1 MLPRR
6 ASLPAAAARMVLV
19 MAVLTLGIS
28 FRRAPI
34 ELLEQLAFTDDD
46 LAKAY
51 RRALDQEGIDETVIL
66 STCNRVEITAD
77 VASYHGGFL
86 ALKRLLT
93 ETHGV
98 APEVLAEPLYS
109 HYEQDAADHLFAVAA
124 GLDSM
129 VLGETQIHAQV
140 REALRRAEREN
151 AAGPRLKALFH
162 AASRAGRRVRAETGL
177 GAAPDAF
184 VALGADL
191 AGEALGGLE
200 GRDVVVVGAGQMAAL
215 AVKHLRRRDVGPVR
229 ILNRSLEHARSLSER
244 TNAAHGDL
252 DALPEAL
259 AHADL
264 VVSATGAAG
273 VVITSTAVRRARPG
287 GRPLVLVDL
296 AVPRDVEASLAR
308 VPGATLI
315 DIATIREQLADHD
328 EETAGEIARAHRI
341 VGEEVR
347 RFGIRRR
354 SDALA
359 PIITAL
365 RARGDEILRSELSR
379 HATRL
384 GDLTP
389 DERAS
394 VEQLARGIVAKLL
407 HDPIVALKER
417 SEPGTEGAH
426 ARLLADLLG
435 IELDDPE

>member
-1 MLPRR
+1 
-6 ASLPAAAARMVLV
+6 

-28 FRRAPI
+28 FRRAPL

-46 LAKAY
+46 LHKAY
-51 RRALDQEGIDETVIL
+51 RRALDQDGIDETVIL
-66 STCNRVEITAD
+66 STCNRVEVTAD

-86 ALKRLLT
+86 ALKRLLA
-93 ETHGV
+93 ESHGV
-98 APEVLAEPLYS
+98 DPEILAEPLYS

-140 REALRRAEREN
+140 REALRRAEREE

-215 AVKHLRRRDVGPVR
+215 AVKHLRRRGVGQVR
-229 ILNRSLEHARSLSER
+229 ILNRSLEHAGTLAER

-252 DALPEAL
+252 SALPAAL
-259 AHADL
+259 AGADL

-273 VVITSTAVRRARPG
+273 VVVTADAVRGARSD

-296 AVPRDVEASLAR
+296 AVPRDVDPAVAEIPGVRLVDIVTLRDHLAE
-308 VPGATLI
+308 I
-315 DIATIREQLADHD
+315 DD
-328 EETAGEIARAHRI
+328 ETAGTIARAHEI
-341 VGEEVR
+341 VAEEVR
-347 RFGIRRR
+347 RFVIRGR

-359 PIITAL
+359 PIIRAL
-365 RARGDEILRSELSR
+365 RLRGDEVLRSELER
-379 HATRL
+379 HAARL
-384 GDLTP
+384 DELTP
-389 DERAS
+389 DERAA

-435 IELDDPE
+435 IDLADPA

>member
-1 MLPRR
+1 
-6 ASLPAAAARMVLV
+6 
-19 MAVLTLGIS
+19 MAVLTLGVS

-51 RRALDQEGIDETVIL
+51 RHALDQDGVEEAVIL

-77 VASYHGGFL
+77 VPSYHGGFL
-86 ALKRLLT
+86 ALKRLLA
-93 ETHGV
+93 ESHGV
-98 APEVLAEPLYS
+98 DPEVLAEPLYS

-140 REALRRAEREN
+140 RDALRRAERER

-162 AASRAGRRVRAETGL
+162 AASRAGRRVRTETGL

-191 AGEALGGLE
+191 ASEALGGLE
-200 GRDVVVVGAGQMAAL
+200 GRGVVIVGAGQMAAL
-215 AVKHLRRRDVGPVR
+215 AVKQLRLRGVGPVR
-229 ILNRSLEHARSLSER
+229 ILNRSPEHARLLAER
-244 TNAAHGDL
+244 TNAVHGDL
-252 DALPEAL
+252 EALPDALRG
-259 AHADL
+259 ADL
-264 VVSATGAAG
+264 VVSATGAAAA
-273 VVITSTAVRRARPG
+273 VIGTDAVAGQDR
-287 GRPLVLVDL
+287 RPLVLVDL
-296 AVPRDVEASLAR
+296 AVPRDVDPAVADIDG
-308 VPGATLI
+308 VTLI
-315 DIATIREQLADHD
+315 DIASLRERLSVHD
-328 EETAGEIARAHRI
+328 ERTAEEIAHAHEI
-341 VGEEVR
+341 VAEEVHR
-347 RFGIRRR
+347 YAIRRR

-365 RARGDEILRSELSR
+365 RARGDEVLRTELAR
-379 HATRL
+379 HASRL
-384 GDLTP
+384 DALSP
-389 DERAS
+389 DERAA

-417 SEPGTEGAH
+417 SEPGSEGAH